1 MTGQEN
7 IRFNLKLIKLNKIFS
22 YKEIAEI
29 IGIKQKSMYNYLNGY
44 FDLSQEKQDNAI
56 SLIYDCLGDMYECL

>member
-1 MTGQEN
+1 MKGQEN

-56 SLIYDCLGDMYECL
+56 SLIYDCLGDMYECF